1 MSNIPNRFY
10 LNSRTVKQKLMVAFQ
25 LMCILP
31 FLVCVYLL
39 SRYIFSKSGIKLEII
54 VYLAVS
60 AFLAIVGLLVIKEVF
75 DRLTSVAKEAKFIA
89 GGDIRLNLESEHSDE
104 VGELGNILSQL
115 TNRIR
120 SNMDEL
126 KGYSEKTTEINI
138 EIQKRIIVLS
148 NLMQISTLISQGSK
162 FEEVLKIAVEKSRA
176 LANSET
182 AFLLFKDEVKNSFS
196 MKVADGGK
204 ADYLMTIEI
213 NAQED
218 LHNKVFNANKLLIL
232 DKQNSLNGNLT
243 VDFLTKFQVK
253 NCLAMPIFLRG
264 SVKAV
269 LGVANTRDNFAYS
282 KEDIELLEI
291 FSKQIAVAIENNIL
305 AHRIEKLEIKDNL
318 TGLYNRFFIESRLQD
333 EIKRA
338 IVYQRPCAFIVFD
351 IDNFK
356 NYVEKF
362 GLIWGESALK
372 KVASTM
378 LACISE
384 VDRVGRTDDDEF
396 SLILPEKNK
405 RQAQEVAEE
414 ICRKVQAFFCADQDS
429 SKYLTISAGVSEN
442 PLDGVQVEQL
452 VAKAKELLKKAKDG
466 GKNRVVIF

>member
-1 MSNIPNRFY
+1 MSNIPNQFY

-218 LHNKVFNANKLLIL
+218 LHNKVFKMSSEANWYF
-232 DKQNSLNGNLT
+232 N
-243 VDFLTKFQVK
+243 
-253 NCLAMPIFLRG
+253 
-264 SVKAV
+264 
-269 LGVANTRDNFAYS
+269 
-282 KEDIELLEI
+282 
-291 FSKQIAVAIENNIL
+291 
-305 AHRIEKLEIKDNL
+305 
-318 TGLYNRFFIESRLQD
+318 
-333 EIKRA
+333 
-338 IVYQRPCAFIVFD
+338 
-351 IDNFK
+351 
-356 NYVEKF
+356 
-362 GLIWGESALK
+362 
-372 KVASTM
+372 
-378 LACISE
+378 
-384 VDRVGRTDDDEF
+384 
-396 SLILPEKNK
+396 
-405 RQAQEVAEE
+405 
-414 ICRKVQAFFCADQDS
+414 
-429 SKYLTISAGVSEN
+429 
-442 PLDGVQVEQL
+442 
-452 VAKAKELLKKAKDG
+452 
-466 GKNRVVIF
+466 